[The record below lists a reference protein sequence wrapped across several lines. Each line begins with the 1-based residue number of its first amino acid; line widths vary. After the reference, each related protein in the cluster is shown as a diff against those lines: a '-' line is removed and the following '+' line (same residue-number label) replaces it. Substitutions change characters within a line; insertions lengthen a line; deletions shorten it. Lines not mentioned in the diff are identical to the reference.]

1 MRTKRRLESACGNK
15 GDGSGSSSGAAV
27 AAAGAEL
34 DCEEARAAAEQE
46 LYGGLFTVEELQVLL
61 GLLTPLASHRSA
73 EVGVLLQWLAVVFA
87 AAPPPMAA
95 DLIERTHVA
104 AVSSL
109 QADAAATKQPHQIK
123 SERQPPDAVVVPSV
137 SAGSSG
143 LPDEAQLLPVSLLH
157 SLLQATQSSVVSI
170 RRAAL
175 ALLDVQLELQHRVY
189 LQQQR
194 LPARP
199 MGCLKRLQLL
209 LLMPHWTVISS
220 RNVLHTIVALMLM
233 NGSSG
238 SVEQLVQK
246 PPPPPRQ
253 LLRDAAAALLPPLVP
268 QQQHTNSLSLNTVC
282 EISVLQHILQ
292 QQSNSA
298 STAAPEAAAAAGVT
312 PLVAHGIS
320 AYSALTTTPPPTKQ
334 QQQQQLAATPMEEDE
349 EYLHQ
354 QQQQQQQLQESHR
367 EYLEVHLRLGLLQHA
382 PGFAAWRKS
391 LESVLQQHAEF
402 CKQQVLPLEQHQQL
416 CRLQDGESFFA
427 GLEVTA
433 FFSIPLTELLLS
445 AVFKACWSVATDD
458 QRASLAEAC
467 ALFLSRHMDADSGDE
482 GTPDGEPHQKQQQQ
496 QMLQRSSST
505 SSCSKSRVLQPFLQ
519 ALLQLDPLPL
529 LPVEVLQHLAL
540 HSNCSHEALQLLQHS
555 YLHAVSVSA
564 EAAAAAAGG
573 SASAAAPSPLTP
585 STTEPLN
592 SQQEQ
597 QQQQQQE
604 KKTTSL
610 DFGLS
615 KLHFFDD
622 SIDYDHDLAASGST
636 AAEGQ
641 QQGDATT
648 VAAYKLQ
655 QQQYASLARKAAAVS
670 IDLTECAWHAAGYG
684 RAARGEA
691 TLRCRIAKMLRER
704 LWIDCCREL
713 NRWNSLHEVAQ
724 AAARRSRLSLQC
736 AAKLQHWGE
745 IDRLMQT
752 HHVSEPATKLCQIF
766 VFYMS
771 IDSCVSHVCVWQF
784 WGCGCMHI
792 PVAAR
797 SSLSKGAAGSRCTAM
812 GAHREAAGI

>member
-1 MRTKRRLESACGNK
+1 MA
-15 GDGSGSSSGAAV
+15 AAV
-27 AAAGAEL
+27 ALLRGLISGSTAAGAGSLRGSPNNAQRLQQDEVYIYL
-34 DCEEARAAAEQE
+34 RLLLPLMHEALADLARALAATISYRRPPVSDTQLPAAAFPLDVAAEKAA
-46 LYGGLFTVEELQVLL
+46 LLQSLQHAFAACSSPL
-61 GLLTPLASHRSA
+61 HPLALGCLNTIGRLALGPFFALPQKREVQTREGEDCACCRQRSAAAATVASLAAVPGASWSACRGSSYATHQQQHQRDVLQLEEVQLLRLEIHRSA
-73 EVGVLLQWLAVVFA
+73 ASASDSNKNCSSSTKGVETLEREA
-87 AAPPPMAA
+87 AAAA
-95 DLIERTHVA
+95 GVADAAFHLIERTHVA

-123 SERQPPDAVVVPSV
+123 SERQPPDAVVVPS
-137 SAGSSG
+137 
-143 LPDEAQLLPVSLLH
+143 
-157 SLLQATQSSVVSI
+157 ATQSSVVSI

-467 ALFLSRHMDADSGDE
+467 ALFLSRHMDADS
-482 GTPDGEPHQKQQQQ
+482 
-496 QMLQRSSST
+496 
-505 SSCSKSRVLQPFLQ
+505 
-519 ALLQLDPLPL
+519 
-529 LPVEVLQHLAL
+529 
-540 HSNCSHEALQLLQHS
+540 HEALQLLQHS

-592 SQQEQ
+592 SVKQDE
-597 QQQQQQE
+597 
-604 KKTTSL
+604 
-610 DFGLS
+610 
-615 KLHFFDD
+615 

-655 QQQYASLARKAAAVS
+655 QQQYASLARKAAAYLAEVYGHLEES
-670 IDLTECAWHAAGYG
+670 DYRVGVILTRTQCCPT
-684 RAARGEA
+684 A
-691 TLRCRIAKMLRER
+691 TA
-704 LWIDCCREL
+704 
-713 NRWNSLHEVAQ
+713 
-724 AAARRSRLSLQC
+724 LSLMQHSHFGS
-736 AAKLQHWGE
+736 AKNVVVSNLKALQAQGM
-745 IDRLMQT
+745 RLDT
-752 HHVSEPATKLCQIF
+752 EERREEVTWW
-766 VFYMS
+766 
-771 IDSCVSHVCVWQF
+771 CVS
-784 WGCGCMHI
+784 
-792 PVAAR
+792 
-797 SSLSKGAAGSRCTAM
+797 
-812 GAHREAAGI
+812 